1 MKLRAEGREHGCEE
15 VQTSPLGSFAV
26 FLSKE
31 DGQRGGT
38 LADNSKDTI
47 AVSAGTEVTGG
58 TISFRL

>member
-1 MKLRAEGREHGCEE
+1 MRCEE